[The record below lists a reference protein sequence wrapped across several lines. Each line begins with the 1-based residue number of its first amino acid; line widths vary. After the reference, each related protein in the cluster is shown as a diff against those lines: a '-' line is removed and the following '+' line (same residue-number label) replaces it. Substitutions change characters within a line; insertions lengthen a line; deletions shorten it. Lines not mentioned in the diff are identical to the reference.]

1 MDARLSLERMVGI
14 TGHVTESPEEKR
26 SENPPDPAPAP
37 APGLAGAGL
46 LGLGGSCW
54 SAGRLGGADGR
65 GGGAAGRG
73 GGFFAG
79 ASSSESS
86 PISCWSIS
94 GLETNA
100 SSSARLSCQLPCC
113 EDTCHSTPPAL
124 STLPGYPRA
133 DLADKEHLN

>member
-1 MDARLSLERMVGI
+1 M
-14 TGHVTESPEEKR
+14 TGHVPGSPEEKM
-26 SENPPDPAPAP
+26 SENPPDSAA

-54 SAGRLGGADGR
+54 PAGRLGGADGL

-73 GGFFAG
+73 GGCFFAG
-79 ASSSESS
+79 TSSNETS
-86 PISCWSIS
+86 PISSRSVS